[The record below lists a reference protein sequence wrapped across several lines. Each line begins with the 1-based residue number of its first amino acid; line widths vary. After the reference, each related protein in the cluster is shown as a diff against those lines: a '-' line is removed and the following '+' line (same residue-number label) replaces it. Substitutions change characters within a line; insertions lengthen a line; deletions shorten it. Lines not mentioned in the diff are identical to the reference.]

1 MRIRTIKT
9 PNTVQYAIIQD
20 ITRDGKRTTKV
31 YENIGNL
38 EKLKQRAG
46 NEEPLVW
53 LKNYVRDLNIKEKE
67 NKAPVIIRKDPFETF
82 LRMRPFFFHRSSC
95 L

>member
-46 NEEPLVW
+46 DEEPLKGSLSIVGVQNP
-53 LKNYVRDLNIKEKE
+53 KID
-67 NKAPVIIRKDPFETF
+67 
-82 LRMRPFFFHRSSC
+82 
-95 L
+95 